1 MRRGLVRKRRSCPS
15 DLQRLSVS
23 YPAVERANF
32 ARLSTQVVE
41 DFQRGLKLC
50 VEPVVIIHHLFIIGT
65 KTDHD
70 PHRQRLQLLQGLL
83 EAIVSRFAVGG
94 NDMTTHACC

>member
-1 MRRGLVRKRRSCPS
+1 MVRKARPS
-15 DLQRLSVS
+15 DVQRLPVS
-23 YPAVERANF
+23 NPAVERANF

-41 DFQRGLKLC
+41 DLQRGLKLR
-50 VEPVVIIHHLFIIGT
+50 VELVVIVHHLFIIGT

-83 EAIVSRFAVGG
+83 EAIVSRLLPSVA
-94 NDMTTHACC
+94 MTTHACC